1 MSDQGVVI
9 SPKEMYEL
17 LRNVDKSLEEIK
29 ADIRSLKEKMVD
41 VDQADERSREALD
54 KAKEAMTKAEA
65 AHALASKLENHQTW
79 LWMTV
84 VGSLVTG
91 AITALFYFARG
102 G

>member
-41 VDQADERSREALD
+41 VEQADERSRKALD
-54 KAKEAMTKAEA
+54 MAKDAMRKAEA
-65 AHALASKLENHQTW
+65 AHALADKVEGRQVW
-79 LWMTV
+79 LWMLV
-84 VGSLVTG
+84 IASLIQG
-91 AITALFYFARG
+91 AIQALFYFAKG